1 MSVTHNN
8 NNNNDRHMCL
18 QYKVLPRF
26 CCLRKFAH
34 LSNGFWLRNRTHT
47 QHTRCI
53 YTSSSS
59 GRDIVRDYYYMHA
72 WFGAIHVLYWMTS
85 STISKPHPSIR
96 RVGTWHA
103 VRAKCKTTQVDKK
116 KTKTK
121 INSEVNESK
130 ERTYEENHQS
140 IGAPLSNNQYIFT
153 SLTHSH
159 LTSKHEYALMGV

>member
-1 MSVTHNN
+1 MIGTCAYSIKCYLVFAVCESSHICRTVFGCVTE
-8 NNNNDRHMCL
+8 
-18 QYKVLPRF
+18 
-26 CCLRKFAH
+26 
-34 LSNGFWLRNRTHT
+34 HT
-47 QHTRCI
+47 PNTRCI

-116 KTKTK
+116 KTQNKNQLRGK
-121 INSEVNESK
+121 WVERENIWREPSINWGS
-130 ERTYEENHQS
+130 
-140 IGAPLSNNQYIFT
+140 A
-153 SLTHSH
+153 
-159 LTSKHEYALMGV
+159 